1 MELTM
6 RSVDIN
12 GVVTN
17 RRSWTFKQGDLV
29 LFRGSSAF
37 CKDCD
42 WEKFRKAFTLVD
54 DSLCRSNSSKDYGL
68 MYVSLFTNRSIRSV
82 PKTEVLILGGPEYL
96 IRRESQNDSGEETVF
111 YKILYPPTSL
121 VVWVGDLSL
130 SPL

>member
-1 MELTM
+1 MELSM

-54 DSLCRSNSSKDYGL
+54 SGKLTPSKDYTS
-68 MYVSLFTNRSIRSV
+68 MYVQLITNRTIRSV

-96 IRRESQNDSGEETVF
+96 VRRESQNDSGQEMVF